1 LYAKFRTNPTDRYNR
16 KRIEKAVQDFSGS
29 VVSAQK
35 ACWQGRAETGS
46 MMIVGVLTAHLSMQ
60 GVTSLKGKR
69 SIVKSV
75 IGRLKSRFNISISE
89 VDHQDSKTS
98 AVIGISIVSNDTH
111 FIDQQFDAII
121 NFMRNDG
128 RFYLGQIERE
138 TFS

>member
-1 LYAKFRTNPTDRYNR
+1 
-16 KRIEKAVQDFSGS
+16 
-29 VVSAQK
+29 
-35 ACWQGRAETGS
+35 
-46 MMIVGVLTAHLSMQ
+46 MIVGVLTAHLSLQ
-60 GVTSLKGKR
+60 GITSLKGKR
-69 SIVKSV
+69 SIIKSL

>member
-1 LYAKFRTNPTDRYNR
+1 
-16 KRIEKAVQDFSGS
+16 
-29 VVSAQK
+29 
-35 ACWQGRAETGS
+35 
-46 MMIVGVLTAHLSMQ
+46 MIVGVITAHLSMQ

-75 IGRLKSRFNISISE
+75 IGRLKSRFNVSISE

-98 AVIGISIVSNDTH
+98 AVIAMAMVSNEAQ
-111 FIDQQFDAII
+111 FIDQQFDALI

-138 TFS
+138 KFS

>member
-1 LYAKFRTNPTDRYNR
+1 
-16 KRIEKAVQDFSGS
+16 
-29 VVSAQK
+29 
-35 ACWQGRAETGS
+35 
-46 MMIVGVLTAHLSMQ
+46 MIVGVLTAHLSMQ
-60 GVTSLKGKR
+60 GITSLKGKR
-69 SIVKSV
+69 SIIKSL

-128 RFYLGQIERE
+128 RFYLGQIQRE